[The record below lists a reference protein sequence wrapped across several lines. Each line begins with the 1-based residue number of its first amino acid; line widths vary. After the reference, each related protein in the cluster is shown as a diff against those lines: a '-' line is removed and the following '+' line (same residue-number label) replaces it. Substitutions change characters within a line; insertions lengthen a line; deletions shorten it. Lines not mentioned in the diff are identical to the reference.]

1 MLNPTEVL
9 SRGLAEH
16 LFSTSRELVPDLDD
30 YYEMELAFY
39 ESLLLDDQSLI
50 RNSAYFSKIGDNLT
64 RHFKMCAGESL
75 RLPTHSSPT
84 AAQGAPRRNRPST

>member
-9 SRGLAEH
+9 SRSLAEH

-39 ESLLLDDQSLI
+39 ESLLLDDQS
-50 RNSAYFSKIGDNLT
+50 
-64 RHFKMCAGESL
+64 
-75 RLPTHSSPT
+75 
-84 AAQGAPRRNRPST
+84 